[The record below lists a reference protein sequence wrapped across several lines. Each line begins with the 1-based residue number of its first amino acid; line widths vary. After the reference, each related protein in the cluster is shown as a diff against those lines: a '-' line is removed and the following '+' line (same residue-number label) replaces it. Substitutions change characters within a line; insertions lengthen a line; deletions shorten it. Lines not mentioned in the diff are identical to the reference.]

1 MTTVRV
7 RAAAA
12 IVLAAALVGCAAPA
26 GPSVRPSPT
35 PGPCPAGAIPA
46 GTYLIPPAQSEIAI
60 PLTMTL
66 TDGFDACGLSIK
78 GSGNRKGLIMVAFWT
93 VRNVYADPC
102 KWKSGRF
109 DPAIGPTVDDLVR
122 AMTDQRLTE
131 ASPATDITLDGFA
144 GKHLRLQVPSTLDT
158 SGCDLDGGNAA
169 FRFWDAP
176 AGSQWYLNAVD
187 APGLIGEAWILDVY
201 GTRVTVQGAYFSEA
215 PPAIQAE
222 LHRIVES
229 IDFYP

>member
-1 MTTVRV
+1 MTTRHL
-7 RAAAA
+7 AA
-12 IVLAAALVGCAAPA
+12 IVIAAAMLVGCVGSPGSSA
-26 GPSVRPSPT
+26 RPSST
-35 PGPCPAGAIPA
+35 TGPCPTGRIPA

-60 PLTMTL
+60 PLTMAL

-78 GSGNRKGLIMVAFWT
+78 GYGDRKGLIMVAFWT

-102 KWKSGRF
+102 KWKGGLF
-109 DPAIGPTVDDLVR
+109 DPPVGPTVDDLVR
-122 AMTDQRLTE
+122 AMADQRLTD
-131 ASPATDITLDGFA
+131 ASPATDVTLDGFS
-144 GKHLRLQVPSTLDT
+144 GKHIRVEVPRSLDT
-158 SGCDLDGGNAA
+158 SGCDPDHGTAA
-169 FRFWDAP
+169 FRFWDGP
-176 AGSQWYLNAVD
+176 ANSQWYLNAVD

-201 GTRVTVQGAYFSEA
+201 GSRVTVQGAYFSDA